1 MTISLIAEQPGAV
14 ISYSDIEG
22 VPNTS
27 FLNAGSILGIALR
40 IDNEAQHAS
49 IALSA
54 GAKFTLT
61 SVGMDACNF
70 GPLNHAKL
78 MLRCIRG
85 DSKVSRDKWVCLCN
99 FLGKAK
105 GGKSLP
111 NSTPFNLEAV
121 GPCVI
126 ELAARGAVKD
136 GSLHVVGNLSAAF
149 NENTSHVCQS
159 TDSSVEA
166 GVGEGMD
173 EAQQGGRSVI
183 SSREGMFKGPVH
195 PFRFHVFFACLMIL
209 GLVGLGRGGF
219 TKSAPTLHPTRQAP
233 VPVHQIGNRMLIPVV
248 FESQSSVSPS
258 DSLATGEASSSVEDT
273 GIFGVASGEPNSNS
287 LTPTTLTSGTKT
299 AKTQLP
305 SSAPS
310 VSATVS
316 VTEMSLLLA
325 TPIPITQQPTL
336 ATASGLETA
345 HFSVVPSSSP
355 STSAATS
362 TPPGATLSQPKDVEG
377 FPVHWLINT
386 TTAAGMETVWSN
398 EYADSQL
405 TNSIIFEHANGNN
418 ISSGSACL
426 SPGTYT
432 LDFDHS
438 WANVYVIASEGE
450 LIKCSTTDVM
460 QLGGFEF
467 NLPFQANISLGN
479 TTPTFNECPSVS
491 CMDDEE
497 SCLEDAL
504 APLQCFFR
512 VAEFF
517 GGNSSM
523 LFQDEACAAV
533 LSEACRSGSFGFD
546 FGWVLDYFCPYLECA
561 MPSYQAGGFSEEYF
575 GCECLFTSFASLNL
589 SPLNNQYQCCLDGNI
604 DIAEENDIM
613 LSCKCRI
620 EPECFGGD
628 NKFCDTALQYCC
640 PAKNGT
646 ESNACQATILDSK
659 CSNSI
664 EQNYTDENGKYSV
677 CHLASEAKC
686 RDDTDESGC
695 KCSYWESLCETYPQ
709 EAVCEDA
716 VDSCCSFSSLS
727 CNCDFYTF
735 VSKNFDYTS
744 SEEANAC
751 AQAINTFTFLSSEY
765 DMLGLKHI
773 YKNLGGEW
781 WINNSGWLDN
791 ETDHC
796 EWFGIVCNQMGQV
809 SQVNLKSNN
818 LTGELFYNDTW
829 GVGYLF
835 GDLLNLEKMDLAM
848 NKIHGIFESWQFID
862 LSKLVHVDI
871 SENQLTGTVD
881 ILLSPSILYLNL
893 SHNAFSYIAYKNAV
907 KSNRAYESIEIV
919 DLSHNNINQNAFA
932 VFGDLPPN
940 LRELILSDNSISGTL
955 PNPFPVVEDMEQ
967 FVANNNALS
976 GPLIDFSRGMGRVSK
991 INLSNQMYKGVG
1003 GLSGSIPSEMA
1014 SLLKLVDLDLS
1025 GNQLTG
1031 SIPVDIANIPL
1042 LEFLNLSNN
1051 HLTGELPSEFGRL
1064 SAVSKVFDVS
1074 SNRLSRTIPVAFK
1087 DFKEGQ
1093 VSFSGNAFTGIA
1105 PLGLCHDHLHS
1116 FDLRSDT
1123 QFCPP
1128 DRNAL
1133 YSIFLS
1139 AKGQEWTNSS
1149 GWGDQVG
1156 DHCSWFG
1163 ILCDNETKKIVT
1175 LNLTNNGMSGILNES
1190 IRDIISLRVLDLN
1203 GNDIKGS
1210 IPKEIGDLADL
1221 TYLRLSYNAFA
1232 GNVPSLLHL
1241 KNLELAQF
1249 HSNWLTGT
1257 ILLNG
1262 NLKAIESSFISDSY
1276 VYNYAIATSDPELI
1290 VNAVIILFISDID
1303 EMIHDTLEALCPNW
1317 LHGLHR
1323 NLVNEASAPKND
1335 ENDAEDF
1342 GNEVKTRDE
1351 PNNDEVSTFHARL
1364 LQMEDK
1370 MTFKFEQID
1379 LELRHLRFRPG
1390 FHESGEF

>member
-1 MTISLIAEQPGAV
+1 
-14 ISYSDIEG
+14 
-22 VPNTS
+22 
-27 FLNAGSILGIALR
+27 
-40 IDNEAQHAS
+40 
-49 IALSA
+49 
-54 GAKFTLT
+54 
-61 SVGMDACNF
+61 
-70 GPLNHAKL
+70 
-78 MLRCIRG
+78 
-85 DSKVSRDKWVCLCN
+85 
-99 FLGKAK
+99 
-105 GGKSLP
+105 
-111 NSTPFNLEAV
+111 
-121 GPCVI
+121 
-126 ELAARGAVKD
+126 
-136 GSLHVVGNLSAAF
+136 
-149 NENTSHVCQS
+149 
-159 TDSSVEA
+159 
-166 GVGEGMD
+166 
-173 EAQQGGRSVI
+173 
-183 SSREGMFKGPVH
+183 
-195 PFRFHVFFACLMIL
+195 
-209 GLVGLGRGGF
+209 
-219 TKSAPTLHPTRQAP
+219 
-233 VPVHQIGNRMLIPVV
+233 
-248 FESQSSVSPS
+248 
-258 DSLATGEASSSVEDT
+258 
-273 GIFGVASGEPNSNS
+273 
-287 LTPTTLTSGTKT
+287 
-299 AKTQLP
+299 
-305 SSAPS
+305 
-310 VSATVS
+310 
-316 VTEMSLLLA
+316 
-325 TPIPITQQPTL
+325 
-336 ATASGLETA
+336 
-345 HFSVVPSSSP
+345 
-355 STSAATS
+355 
-362 TPPGATLSQPKDVEG
+362 
-377 FPVHWLINT
+377 
-386 TTAAGMETVWSN
+386 METVWSN

-1262 NLKAIESSFISDSY
+1262 NLKAIESSFISDCGYPTDFERPIECPNCTMCCNIMGECLNTEPLPLFNEDMRGFRTFSEFLVVLLSLIFAGLMFMVLAIYYYNKHRRSHLTRSITLERLIEEKRHAWDAIGDRSVYNFFLTESWAAWIIALAVIIFQCIVYESFVNAAEKNFNDEKSEFVFSWRCPRNNLECRNTNDWTTLISHTLFNNSIKKEKGWVIFTVLMICFLSKDLINGAKLVVMSTKKWHHRNRRIRFFFGAY